1 MARPAPASHAE
12 KASMRMGTRVN
23 DGVWFSMGHIER
35 GMNIDNIMLSRQ
47 SRAEIRWVRW
57 NANPRQLNV
66 NAE

>member
-23 DGVWFSMGHIER
+23 DGVWFSRGHIER